1 MTRKEAAKLQR
12 MEDLKY
18 YPDTIA
24 EAFRAFGNAVNVEVV
39 QKIAEQLLAVKWEDK
54 LWKRNWILDLIQAYI
69 QLTVD

>member
-12 MEDLKY
+12 MEELKY

-39 QKIAEQLLAVKWEDK
+39 QKIAEQLLDVK
-54 LWKRNWILDLIQAYI
+54 
-69 QLTVD
+69 